1 MHKAFHSVVGAVK
14 TRQRVTNNQNVC
26 VLHKDFESLFN
37 AVLASTAVMGGLLE
51 LISQLALA
59 GGLSWAS
66 GLRLYLTVFAVGLF
80 AKFGYIDLPTT
91 LNILSNP
98 VVIGVSGILATVE
111 FLADKIPFVD
121 SAWDSIQTFIR
132 IPAGALLAMGAM
144 NSSDPMIATIAAL
157 LGGSLAGATHAT
169 KAGSRALINTSPE
182 PVSNVAASLGEES
195 LLLTGGWLMFAHPAV
210 FIGLLCGF
218 VLLLFWLLPK
228 LWRGIK
234 SVLGNIGKMNNPV

>member
-1 MHKAFHSVVGAVK
+1 M
-14 TRQRVTNNQNVC
+14 
-26 VLHKDFESLFN
+26 
-37 AVLASTAVMGGLLE
+37 E

-66 GLRLYLTVFAVGLF
+66 GLRLYLTVFAVGLL
-80 AKFGYIDLPTT
+80 AKFGYIDLPTA
-91 LNILSNP
+91 LDILSNP
-98 VVIGVSGILATVE
+98 VVIGISGILAAIE
-111 FLADKIPFVD
+111 FLADKIPYVD

-144 NSSDPMIATIAAL
+144 NSSDPMIATIATL

-182 PVSNVAASLGEES
+182 PVSNVVASLGEES
-195 LLLTGGWLMFAHPAV
+195 LLLTGGWLVFAHPAV

-228 LWRGIK
+228 LWRGIQ
-234 SVLGNIGKMNNPV
+234 SVMGSVGKVNKLQ

>member
-1 MHKAFHSVVGAVK
+1 M
-14 TRQRVTNNQNVC
+14 
-26 VLHKDFESLFN
+26 D
-37 AVLASTAVMGGLLE
+37 
-51 LISQLALA
+51 LISNLALA

-66 GLRLYLTVFAVGLF
+66 GLRLYLTVFIVGML
-80 AKFGYIDLPTT
+80 AKFGYIPLPDS
-91 LNILSNP
+91 LDILSNTI
-98 VVIGVSGILATVE
+98 VLSVAGALAVVE
-111 FLADKIPFVD
+111 FLADKIPYVD

-132 IPAGALLAMGAM
+132 IPAGALLAMGAI
-144 NSSDPMIATIAAL
+144 NSADPMVATVAAL

-195 LLLTGGWLMFAHPAV
+195 MLLTGGWLALVHPAV

-218 VLLLFWLLPK
+218 ILLIFWLLPK

-234 SVLGNIGKMNNPV
+234 SVLGNLGKINKPA

>member
-1 MHKAFHSVVGAVK
+1 MEMI
-14 TRQRVTNNQNVC
+14 QN
-26 VLHKDFESLFN
+26 
-37 AVLASTAVMGGLLE
+37 
-51 LISQLALA
+51 LALA

-66 GLRLYLTVFAVGLF
+66 GLRLYLTVFAVGLLS
-80 AKFGYIDLPTT
+80 KFGYVHLPVA

-98 VVIGVSGILATVE
+98 IVLSVAGVLAAIE
-111 FLADKIPFVD
+111 FLTDKIPYID

-132 IPAGALLAMGAM
+132 IPAGALLAMGAI
-144 NSSDPMIATIAAL
+144 NSHDPVIATVTAL

-182 PVSNVAASLGEES
+182 PVSNVVALFTEES
-195 LLLTGGWLMFAHPAV
+195 MLAAGGWLVFAHPAV

-218 VLLLFWLLPK
+218 IIMLFWLLPK

-234 SVLGNIGKMNNPV
+234 MVLGNIGKINKAP